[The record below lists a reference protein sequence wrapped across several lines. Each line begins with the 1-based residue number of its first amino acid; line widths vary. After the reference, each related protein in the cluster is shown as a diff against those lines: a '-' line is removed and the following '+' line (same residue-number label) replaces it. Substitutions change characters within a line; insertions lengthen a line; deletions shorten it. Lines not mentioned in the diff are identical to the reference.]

1 LYFIVFILLQVV
13 LIATLH
19 IFIVETWVI
28 LMLKYFDYQLM
39 KIDKLHLSLLFV
51 CLFSVSF
58 AQHSTNF
65 TQFFVNPY
73 TLNPSFAGAD
83 GQKVLSLA
91 YRKQW
96 VGIKESPSV
105 VNLSFHAPA
114 KSRLN
119 YGLLLNNETRGL
131 LSNTGLQGSL
141 AYEVDFGE
149 HRYIRFGL
157 STGVAMNNIDLSKLD
172 DAMMSDPALANA
184 VENNVSLLGNA
195 GLSFHLK
202 NTHLG
207 FVIPSLFA
215 PTFVSTKSFAVEEVN
230 PMRAI
235 ILHGSHR
242 FYFSKFKNVFEP
254 YIVYRINGGLA
265 AQIEAAGVVHLHHT
279 LWFGTSYKQDFGFS
293 VLGGAKL
300 NKLLALGASFSLNNM
315 GVADLNSPSFELQM
329 SYLLGPKLQNVEV
342 YSFVTTTKPKA
353 IKKTAA
359 QLASEKKHQEELA
372 HKKQEEVLAKKQ
384 AQATLLQKQAAER
397 DAKLEEEQAKKE
409 AAANTALAKKRADE
423 ALALK
428 QAEERTQQ
436 ALAQQK
442 AGVEKAEKQAATMA
456 KPEEVK
462 QPEQIAVQQTPVKAE
477 TATTAQ
483 TGVSKLSQPAS
494 SGVVTL
500 PPHEDEH
507 GETERIARLEKHDDN
522 PTEHHEEDINAQP
535 HAERHEFVQKGD
547 HMDELDYGDY
557 IVVGVFKSNVNAK
570 HFSDGLVN
578 LNFKADYGHLTLKNL
593 WYVYLLKTKSI
604 QVARAERDKYR
615 KMKMFR
621 DAWLLTVHD

>member
-1 LYFIVFILLQVV
+1 MI
-13 LIATLH
+13 
-19 IFIVETWVI
+19 
-28 LMLKYFDYQLM
+28 
-39 KIDKLHLSLLFV
+39 
-51 CLFSVSF
+51 
-58 AQHSTNF
+58 
-65 TQFFVNPY
+65 
-73 TLNPSFAGAD
+73 
-83 GQKVLSLA
+83 
-91 YRKQW
+91 
-96 VGIKESPSV
+96 
-105 VNLSFHAPA
+105 
-114 KSRLN
+114 
-119 YGLLLNNETRGL
+119 NNEKRGV
-131 LSNTGLQGSL
+131 LSNTGLQASL

-157 STGVAMNNIDLSKLD
+157 STGVAMNTIDLTKLD
-172 DAMMSDPALANA
+172 DAMMADPALANA

-207 FVIPSLFA
+207 FVMPSLFS

-230 PMRAI
+230 PMQAL
-235 ILHGSHR
+235 ILHASHR

-254 YIVYRINGGLA
+254 YIVYRINGGLSP
-265 AQIEAAGVVHLHHT
+265 QIEAAGVVHLHHT

-329 SYLLGPKLQNVEV
+329 SYLLGARLKNVEV

-359 QLASEKKHQEELA
+359 QLAAEKKHQEELA
-372 HKKQEEVLAKKQ
+372 HKKQEETLAKKQ
-384 AQATLLQKQAAER
+384 AQATLLQKQAADKE
-397 DAKLEEEQAKKE
+397 AKLKEEQAKKE
-409 AAANTALAKKRADE
+409 AAANAALAKKREDE
-423 ALALK
+423 ALAIK
-428 QAEERTQQ
+428 QVEERTQQ

-442 AGVEKAEKQAATMA
+442 AAVEKEEKQPALVV
-456 KPEEVK
+456 KPEEMK
-462 QPEQIAVQQTPVKAE
+462 QPEQVKVPQTPVKTETPAKVE
-477 TATTAQ
+477 TATTPQ
-483 TGVSKLSQPAS
+483 TEAPKLPQVAS
-494 SGVVTL
+494 SALVTP

-507 GETERIARLEKHDDN
+507 GETERIARLEKHDEN
-522 PTEHHEEDINAQP
+522 PTEHHDEDINAQP

-547 HMDELDYGDY
+547 HNDELDYGDY
-557 IVVGVFKSNVNAK
+557 IVVGVFKSDVNAK
-570 HFSDGLVN
+570 HFSEGLVN

>member
-1 LYFIVFILLQVV
+1 
-13 LIATLH
+13 
-19 IFIVETWVI
+19 
-28 LMLKYFDYQLM
+28 MLKYFDFPQM
-39 KIDKLHLSLLFV
+39 KRNKLKLSLLFI

-83 GQKVLSLA
+83 GQRVLSLA

-96 VGIKESPSV
+96 VGFKESPSA

-131 LSNTGLQGSL
+131 LSNTGVQGSL

-157 STGVAMNNIDLSKLD
+157 STGVAMNRIDLTKLD
-172 DAMMSDPALANA
+172 DAMMADPALANA

-215 PTFVSTKSFAVEEVN
+215 PTFVNTKSFAVEELN
-230 PMRAI
+230 PMQAL
-235 ILHGSHR
+235 ILHASHR

-254 YIVYRINGGLA
+254 YLVYRINGGLA

-293 VLGGAKL
+293 VLGGTKL

-329 SYLLGPKLQNVEV
+329 SYLLGPKLKNVEV

-359 QLASEKKHQEELA
+359 QLAAEKKHQEELA
-372 HKKQEEVLAKKQ
+372 HKKQEEALAKKE
-384 AQATLLQKQAAER
+384 AQAALAQKQAADKE
-397 DAKLEEEQAKKE
+397 AKLKEEQAKKE
-409 AAANTALAKKRADE
+409 ASANEALAIKKSDE

-428 QAEERTQQ
+428 QAEERKQQ

-442 AGVEKAEKQAATMA
+442 TEAEKSDQQPALVVEPQAEKQTEA
-456 KPEEVK
+456 VK
-462 QPEQIAVQQTPVKAE
+462 VEQTPVKTEPVTTPQTE
-477 TATTAQ
+477 TPR
-483 TGVSKLSQPAS
+483 LPQPTS
-494 SGVVTL
+494 SIVVV

-507 GETERIARLEKHDDN
+507 GETERISRLEKHDDN
-522 PTEHHEEDINAQP
+522 PTEHHGEDINTQP

-547 HMDELDYGDY
+547 HKDELDYGDY
-557 IVVGVFKSNVNAK
+557 IVVGVFKSDVNAK

-621 DAWLLTVHD
+621 DAWLLTVHE